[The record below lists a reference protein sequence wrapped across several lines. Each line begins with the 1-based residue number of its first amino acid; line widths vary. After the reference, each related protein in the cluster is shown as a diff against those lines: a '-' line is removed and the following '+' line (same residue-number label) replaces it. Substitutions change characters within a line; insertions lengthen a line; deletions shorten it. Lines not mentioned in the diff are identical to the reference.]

1 MPTGL
6 GLHLPVVS
14 YSEQGNLLFGEDCM
28 PVQSGQAV
36 VVGREGSGAGKAGSI
51 SLGTMLKTRA
61 PGVRAHPSQGI
72 VVLLGVGARAVCCVV
87 LETSRDDAFASQG
100 SR

>member
-14 YSEQGNLLFGEDCM
+14 YSEEGNILFGEDCI
-28 PVQSGQAV
+28 PVQSGQGV

-61 PGVRAHPSQGI
+61 PRVRAHPSQGI

-87 LETSRDDAFASQG
+87 LETSRDGAFASQG